1 MIYFRLDHDLITNV
15 SPRIVRGTTS
25 GHNYGPGQSSFLNI
39 ELTSEKRAKY
49 WCESIREL
57 KADFPDK
64 IVIASIVCNF
74 VKEDWTLLIKMS
86 EEAGADAIE
95 LNPSCPHGISQRGKG
110 LACGKDGPDL
120 IKTICQWARE
130 CTKMPLFLKLTP
142 NVTDI
147 LDLAVAAKE
156 GGADGVTATNTV
168 SALMGINAD
177 STAWPAVGMSKRTA
191 YGGMSGRSIR
201 PISLK
206 AVAHIAHN
214 LPGFPILASGGIDS
228 AESGLQYIY
237 AGASLLQVCSAVQN
251 QDYTLIDDYT
261 NGLRAALYL
270 DSCKDFSSVKQN
282 TKIEDLIGKVLNF
295 SDY

>member
-1 MIYFRLDHDLITNV
+1 MITNV

-39 ELTSEKRAKY
+39 ELTSEKCAKY

-74 VKEDWTLLIKMS
+74 VKEDWTLMIKMV

-95 LNPSCPHGISQRGKG
+95 LNPSCPHGISKRGKG

-130 CTKMPLFLKLTP
+130 CTKMPIFLKLTP

-168 SALMGINAD
+168 SALMGIKAD

-191 YGGMSGRSIR
+191 YGGMSGSSIR

-206 AVAHIAHN
+206 AVAHIAQH
-214 LPGFPILASGGIDS
+214 LPGLPILASGGIDS

-270 DSCKDFSSVKQN
+270 DSTSESTEFLSVKQN
-282 TKIEDLIGKVLNF
+282 VEIVDLIGKVNF
-295 SDY
+295 